1 MIKMGIVAFMTAIYK
16 ILHYYS
22 ETEILFSAEVYVYEC
37 GDEFAVM
44 IDGGDYENRNE
55 LIEKLIKASVER
67 EEEIGSTLAVGMS
80 EYIKGEDESVLKVFS
95 RADERMYMNKTEMK
109 SGKPAR

>member
-1 MIKMGIVAFMTAIYK
+1 MVFAAYIGDKCIKLT
-16 ILHYYS
+16 
-22 ETEILFSAEVYVYEC
+22 SALICDTFKHSAVFRIG

-67 EEEIGSTLAVGMS
+67 EEEIGSTLATGMS

-109 SGKPAR
+109 SVKPAR